1 MPISRNAYR
10 CPNMASDGEH
20 VKQNCML
27 RWYGIDR
34 ENRQFLKYNSRSISD
49 EFHYIM
55 ESQFF
60 AENRIQLISRNL
72 TQRPKIIKI

>member
-20 VKQNCML
+20 AKHNYML

-34 ENRQFLKYNSRSISD
+34 ENRQCLNCNTRSISD
-49 EFHYIM
+49 VFHY
-55 ESQFF
+55 
-60 AENRIQLISRNL
+60 NRYTNTYTYNDYI
-72 TQRPKIIKI
+72 TTGEAKY